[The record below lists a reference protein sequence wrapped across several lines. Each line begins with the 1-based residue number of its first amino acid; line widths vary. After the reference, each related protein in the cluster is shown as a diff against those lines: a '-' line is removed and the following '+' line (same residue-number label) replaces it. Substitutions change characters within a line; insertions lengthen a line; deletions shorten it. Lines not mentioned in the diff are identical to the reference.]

1 MMFNSKKLGGIFTKR
16 RLYILTLIVLLLFTV
31 SCAQKAV
38 KGVESSV
45 AKEGDIKRVK
55 VTAERAEVRTGC
67 SNDTPVIQTSDKNST
82 LDVVNKVED
91 WYAVK
96 LPNKQIGFIPQNQ
109 CTPVVVED
117 NKTGATPA
125 TPGTTPGTTVGT
137 TPGRTNGTTPGT
149 TPGTTGTTP
158 KTTPKTTPGTT
169 TGTTPGTTQGTT
181 PQIPDNTKNNSTTL
195 TSQEQEMLRLVN
207 EARSQNGVAPLTID
221 MELTNV
227 ARIKSQDMIDNN
239 YFSHNSPTYGSPFDM
254 MKDFGIE
261 YVRAGE
267 NIAGNQTVQKAHEA
281 LMNSP
286 GHRKNILSPDFTH
299 IGLGIKSG
307 GSYGNMFTQMFI
319 SKPK

>member
-1 MMFNSKKLGGIFTKR
+1 MKR
-16 RLYILTLIVLLLFTV
+16 RLYVLTLITLLIFSV
-31 SCAQKAV
+31 SCTQRPIRGA
-38 KGVESSV
+38 ESSIS
-45 AKEGDIKRVK
+45 EMGDIKRVK
-55 VTAERAEVRTGC
+55 VTADRADVRTGC
-67 SNDTPVIQTSDKNST
+67 SNDTPVIQTSNKNST
-82 LDVVNKVED
+82 LDVVNKVAD

-96 LPNKQIGFIPQNQ
+96 LPNNQIGFVAEQQ

-117 NKTGATPA
+117 GNKAA
-125 TPGTTPGTTVGT
+125 TPGTPAVTPGGTPGTTVGT
-137 TPGRTNGTTPGT
+137 APGTTPNTTTQKTTPGT
-149 TPGTTGTTP
+149 VPGTTA
-158 KTTPKTTPGTT
+158 PKTTPGTEG
-169 TGTTPGTTQGTT
+169 GTAPK
-181 PQIPDNTKNNSTTL
+181 IPDNTQTNKTTL

-207 EARSQNGVAPLTID
+207 EARSQNGVTSLTID

-227 ARIKSQDMIDNN
+227 ARIKSQDMIDNS
-239 YFSHNSPTYGSPFDM
+239 YFSHDSPTYGSPFDM

-299 IGLGIKSG
+299 IGLGIKNG